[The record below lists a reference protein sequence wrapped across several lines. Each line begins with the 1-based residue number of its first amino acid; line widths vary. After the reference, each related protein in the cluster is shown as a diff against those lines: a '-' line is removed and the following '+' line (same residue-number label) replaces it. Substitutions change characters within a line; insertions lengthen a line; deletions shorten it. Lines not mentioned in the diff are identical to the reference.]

1 MGEGCKVEFTDLG
14 VATATVDPVPK
25 QRPQQQQ
32 EETEAEPERG
42 FNMIAVI
49 SFVSVFCVMKLT
61 VCCYLARSGKKSG
74 EANYTQEPA
83 KVALPT
89 PDEGKALE
97 EVTASME
104 EGKTPGEKKSREE
117 EIDNNSTVPPSSDKQ
132 SDPSLNGDAE
142 EDTKSDLSVLKAL
155 SAQDI

>member
-74 EANYTQEPA
+74 EANCTQEPA

-97 EVTASME
+97 EVTA
-104 EGKTPGEKKSREE
+104 PDEKKSREE

-132 SDPSLNGDAE
+132 SEPSLNGDAE